1 MDILIVDDKP
11 ANLLALRKILE
22 RPGLN
27 IVEATSGNEALA
39 LILEHDFA
47 LILLDVQMP
56 DMDGFETAE
65 LMRGNEETK
74 HIPIIFVTAISKEQ
88 KYVFKGYD
96 KGAVDYLFK
105 PLDPDIL
112 QSKVNIFLELHKQ
125 KEDLK
130 KTNTE
135 LNKANEKIL
144 EQQEALI
151 EEERLKV
158 LLQMLGANAQGLN
171 QPLASLLD
179 NVELME
185 KYSDNREKTVE
196 CISLIKESGRKISE
210 IANKIR
216 TIDYSDPMP
225 SYDGSSSIVSFNR
238 EINILVVDDSEDVF
252 EGIKAFLGDQ
262 DLINL
267 SWAANMK
274 EALTMLA
281 QDQFDMILMDHFLKD
296 GTSIDFLR
304 KAEKEGI
311 ETPVIVISGQGDEM
325 IASQVIQLGAYEYLP
340 KDRINL
346 ESVSRV
352 INNTLERARLRN
364 DVKKAQAKMAEMSTE
379 DELTKLHNRRYFI
392 EALEGE
398 FERASRY
405 ETEIA
410 LVIMD
415 LDHFKGINDTYG
427 HPAGDMVLSEIGRI
441 LKEHVRRNDLACR
454 YGGEEFAVILSNVS
468 RDNIYAAYERFRE
481 MVSKQPFEYETKKF
495 HITVSIGIAF
505 SNNAESANDLLAH
518 ADQALYQAKET
529 GRNKTVTYI
538 DKEEFAN

>member
-11 ANLLALRKILE
+11 ANLLALRKLLG

-27 IVEATSGNEALA
+27 IVEATGGNDALS
-39 LILEHDFA
+39 LILEYDFA

-65 LMRGNEETK
+65 LIRGNEETK
-74 HIPIIFVTAISKEQ
+74 HIPIIFVTAISKDQ

-112 QSKVNIFLELHKQ
+112 KSKVNIFLELYKQ

-130 KTNTE
+130 KANTE
-135 LNKANEKIL
+135 LYKANERIL
-144 EQQEALI
+144 EQQEGLI

-158 LLQMLGANAQGLN
+158 LLQMLGANAQKLN
-171 QPLASLLD
+171 QPLAFLLD
-179 NVELME
+179 NVELLE
-185 KYSDNREKTVE
+185 KHSDNREKSVE
-196 CISLIKESGRKISE
+196 CISRIKESGRKISD

-216 TIDYSDPMP
+216 TINYSEPIP
-225 SYDGSSSIVSFNR
+225 SYDGSSSVVNFNR
-238 EINILVVDDSEDVF
+238 EINILVVDDSGDVF

-262 DLINL
+262 DLVNM
-267 SWAANMK
+267 SRAANMK
-274 EALTMLA
+274 EALTMLG
-281 QDQFDMILMDHFLKD
+281 QGQFDMIFLDHLLND

-304 KAEKEGI
+304 EAEKEGI

-325 IASQVIQLGAYEYLP
+325 LVSQVIQLGAYEYLP
-340 KDRINL
+340 KNRINL

-364 DVKKAQAKMAEMSTE
+364 DVKKAQAKMAEMSTV

-405 ETEIA
+405 EIEMA
-410 LVIMD
+410 LIMVD
-415 LDHFKGINDTYG
+415 LDHFKKINDTYG
-427 HPAGDMVLSEIGRI
+427 HPSGDMVLSETGGI
-441 LKEHVRRNDLACR
+441 LKKHVRRNDIACR

-468 RDNIYAAYERFRE
+468 RENIYAAYDRFRE
-481 MVSKQPFEYETKKF
+481 MVSEHLFEYESNQF

-505 SNNAESANDLLAH
+505 SNNAESANDLLFQ
-518 ADQALYQAKET
+518 ADQALYQAKDT
-529 GRNKTVTYI
+529 GRNKTVTYM
-538 DKEEFAN
+538 DKEEFAD